1 MLDFQTDGDNITF
14 TYPTSKK
21 ADGTYRMSTE
31 KGIGGTLE
39 TMDDGSSKSSHLK
52 NIENMVRDFNI
63 YMPGWEMTKF
73 CYLKTPRVV
82 VALVENG
89 EHFAI
94 YRYKATLAPGS
105 GQTNYLV
112 PAIDNTRIP
121 HRDFR
126 AHFVGLMI
134 KNGIK
139 NFNQFTMRARYEI
152 MDLVNEG
159 VEFDMAVAAH
169 QLMR

>member
-1 MLDFQTDGDNITF
+1 MIDFQTDGDNITF

-21 ADGTYRMSTE
+21 NNGTFRMATE
-31 KGIGGTLE
+31 SGIGGTLD
-39 TMDDGSSKSSHLK
+39 TMESGTSKSSHLK
-52 NIENMVRDFNI
+52 NIENMVRDFNL
-63 YMPGWEMTKF
+63 YMSDWKMTKF
-73 CYLKTPRVV
+73 CYLKFPRVV

-94 YRYKATLAPGS
+94 YRYKATAAPGS

-112 PAIDNTRIP
+112 PAIDNTRIA

-126 AHFVGLMI
+126 ANFAALMI
-134 KNGIK
+134 QNNVR

-152 MDLVNEG
+152 MDLVNNG
-159 VEFDMAVAAH
+159 VPFDMAVAAH